1 MKRIITIMALVPMM
15 FLLNS
20 CEGTGDP
27 VEKPD
32 DGKDPGTD
40 PGTEKVELPTPPE
53 TIKSANL
60 FVVDMFSTLMDD
72 GEFFE
77 MRDVA
82 SVAQHISNQTGM
94 RPLIYMFDRSDFTV
108 GQSHPLN
115 KLSYTSNVY
124 QLFAQHEATTSTV
137 TKGTGMVTQYPIN
150 VFDGIAQGGAYMSGL
165 TISAPLTT
173 ATPVCIYTTR
183 IASLDQMK
191 QIFEARSQKL
201 QGDSVIIAL
210 VEKSITSDVAQYV
223 EQTMRLRIE
232 TYANDSAKL
241 DLMVIVPASYVCRS
255 IERGMTV
262 NLPYCKISIEK
273 WLW

>member
-1 MKRIITIMALVPMM
+1 MKKIMTIMALVPMM

-20 CEGTGDP
+20 CEGTEDP
-27 VEKPD
+27 ITNPD
-32 DGKDPGTD
+32 DGKDPGT
-40 PGTEKVELPTPPE
+40 GSEKVELPTPPE
-53 TIKSANL
+53 TVKSANL
-60 FVVDMFSTLMDD
+60 FVVDMFTTLMDD

-77 MRDVA
+77 KRDVA
-82 SVAQHISNQTGM
+82 SVTQHMSNQTGKK
-94 RPLIYMFDRSDFTV
+94 PLIYMFDRSDFTV

-115 KLSYTSNVY
+115 RLSYTDNVY

-137 TKGTGMVTQYPIN
+137 TKGTGMVTLYPIN

-173 ATPVCIYTTR
+173 ATPVCFYTAR

-201 QGDSVIIAL
+201 QGDAVLIAL
-210 VEKSITSDVAQYV
+210 VEKPITTEVAQYV
-223 EQTMRLRIE
+223 EQTMSLRTE
-232 TYANDSAKL
+232 TYSSENTKL

>member
-1 MKRIITIMALVPMM
+1 MKRIMTIMAFVPMM

-20 CEGTGDP
+20 CEGTDDP
-27 VEKPD
+27 IKNPD
-32 DGKDPGTD
+32 EGNDPGT
-40 PGTEKVELPTPPE
+40 GSGSGKVELPTPPE
-53 TIKSANL
+53 TVKSANL
-60 FVVDMFSTLMDD
+60 FVVDMFTTLMDD

-77 MRDVA
+77 KRDVA
-82 SVAQHISNQTGM
+82 SVAQHMSNQTGKK
-94 RPLIYMFDRSDFTV
+94 PLIYMFDRSDFTV

-137 TKGTGMVTQYPIN
+137 TKGTGMVTLYPIN

-173 ATPVCIYTTR
+173 ATPVCFYTAR

-201 QGDSVIIAL
+201 QGDAVLIAL
-210 VEKSITSDVAQYV
+210 VEKPITTEVAQYV
-223 EQTMRLRIE
+223 EQTMSLRTE
-232 TYANDSAKL
+232 TYSSENTKL

>member
-1 MKRIITIMALVPMM
+1 MKRIMTIMALVPMM

-20 CEGTGDP
+20 CEGTNDP
-27 VEKPD
+27 ITDPD
-32 DGKDPGTD
+32 DGKDPGTGSGSD
-40 PGTEKVELPTPPE
+40 KVELPTPPE
-53 TIKSANL
+53 TVKSANL
-60 FVVDMFSTLMDD
+60 FVVDMFTTLMDD

-77 MRDVA
+77 KRDVA
-82 SVAQHISNQTGM
+82 SVAQHMSNQTGKK
-94 RPLIYMFDRSDFTV
+94 PLIYMFDRSDFTV

-115 KLSYTSNVY
+115 RLSYTDNVY

-137 TKGTGMVTQYPIN
+137 TKGTGMVTLYPIN

-165 TISAPLTT
+165 TISAPLAT
-173 ATPVCIYTTR
+173 ATPVCFYTAR

-201 QGDSVIIAL
+201 QGDSVLIAL
-210 VEKSITSDVAQYV
+210 VEKSISTEVGQYV
-223 EQTMRLRIE
+223 EQTMSMRTE
-232 TYANDSAKL
+232 TYSIENTKL